1 MAMTPCKA
9 HFEHHMAA
17 AQQSDTSDQPI
28 DKATAN
34 AYELM
39 LVALAEHKRQLKEI
53 KGNEKKAELKAKLL
67 PEYQP
72 WIAGVLEADTGRQDD
87 VLMTVFVWTID
98 TADFA
103 TAVKIGAYAIRH
115 KLVMPDQYQRDVA
128 SVLAEEIADI
138 ALKRDDAFRQ
148 ANLNHIE
155 RTVAI
160 TDDRDIHDA
169 IRAKLYKAHGYALRA
184 AGEPVLA
191 RQHLAR
197 ALELDQRVGVKKDI
211 ERLDVVIKNLPAEDG
226 IGPATAAGA
235 AADSNG

>member
-9 HFEHHMAA
+9 HFQKYMAA
-17 AQQSDTSDQPI
+17 AQQAETSDQPI

-39 LVALAEHKRQLKEI
+39 LVALAEHKRQLKDI
-53 KGNEKKAELKAKLL
+53 KGNEKKAELKARLL

-103 TAVKIGAYAIRH
+103 TAVRIGAYAIRH
-115 KLVMPDQYQRDVA
+115 KLVMPDQYLRDVA
-128 SVLAEEIADI
+128 SVLAEEIAEI
-138 ALKRDDAFRQ
+138 SLKRDDDFRK
-148 ANLNHIE
+148 ANLEHIE

-160 TDDRDIHDA
+160 TDDQDIHDA
-169 IRAKLYKAHGYALRA
+169 IRAKLYKAYGYALRA
-184 AGEPVLA
+184 ADEPRTA
-191 RQHLAR
+191 RLHLAR

-211 ERLDVVIKNLPAEDG
+211 EKLDVVIKNLPVEPG
-226 IGPATAAGA
+226 GEPEQTGTAAEN
-235 AADSNG
+235 NG

>member
-17 AQQSDTSDQPI
+17 AQQSDTSDQPL
-28 DKATAN
+28 DKASAN

-53 KGNEKKAELKAKLL
+53 KGSEKKAELKAKLL

-138 ALKRDDAFRQ
+138 ALKRDDDFRQ
-148 ANLNHIE
+148 SNLEHIE

-160 TDDRDIHDA
+160 TDDQDIHDA
-169 IRAKLYKAHGYALRA
+169 IRAKLYKAYGYALRVND
-184 AGEPVLA
+184 EPRLA
-191 RQHLAR
+191 RTILAR

-211 ERLDVVIKNLPAEDG
+211 ERLDVFIKNLPAEQG
-226 IGPATAAGA
+226 GEPEQTGTATESTG
-235 AADSNG
+235 

>member
-1 MAMTPCKA
+1 MRMTHCRA
-9 HFEHHMAA
+9 HYQHHMAA
-17 AQQSDTSDQPI
+17 AQPAEGSEQPM
-28 DKATAN
+28 DKTTAN

-103 TAVKIGAYAIRH
+103 QAVQIGSYAIRH

-128 SVLAEEIADI
+128 SVLAEEIADLS
-138 ALKRDDAFRQ
+138 LKFDDEFRK
-148 ANLNHIE
+148 ANLEHIE

-160 TDDRDIHDA
+160 TDDQDIHDA
-169 IRAKLYKAHGYALRA
+169 VRAKLYKAYGYALRA
-184 AGEPVLA
+184 NDEPRTA
-191 RQHLAR
+191 RMHLAR
-197 ALELDQRVGVKKDI
+197 ALELDTRSGVKKDI
-211 ERLDVVIKNLPAEDG
+211 ERLDTIIKNLPAE
-226 IGPATAAGA
+226 PGA
-235 AADSNG
+235 APAKTEGATENNG

>member
-1 MAMTPCKA
+1 MRHSPARA
-9 HFEHHMAA
+9 HYQQQMAA
-17 AQQSDTSDQPI
+17 AQQPEGSDQPL
-28 DKATAN
+28 DKASAN

-39 LVALAEHKRQLKEI
+39 LVKLAEDKRRLKDI
-53 KGNEKKAELKAKLL
+53 KSVEKKADLKAQLL
-67 PEYQP
+67 PDYQP
-72 WIAGVLEADTGRQDD
+72 WIDGVLEADTGRQDD

-103 TAVKIGAYAIRH
+103 TAVQIGDYAIRH
-115 KLVMPDQYQRDVA
+115 NLVMPDQYQRDVA

-148 ANLNHIE
+148 ANLSHIE
-155 RTVAI
+155 STVAI

-197 ALELDQRVGVKKDI
+197 ALELDSRVGVKKDI
-211 ERLDVVIKNLPAEDG
+211 ERLDVIIKNLPVEPD
-226 IGPATAAGA
+226 TAQAQAKSSEESTG
-235 AADSNG
+235 

>member
-1 MAMTPCKA
+1 MRHSPARA
-9 HFEHHMAA
+9 HYQQQMAA
-17 AQQSDTSDQPI
+17 AQQPEGSDQPL
-28 DKATAN
+28 DKASAN

-39 LVALAEHKRQLKEI
+39 LVKLAEDKRRLKDI
-53 KGNEKKAELKAKLL
+53 KSVEKKADLKAQLL
-67 PEYQP
+67 PDYQP

-87 VLMTVFVWTID
+87 VLMTVFVWAID
-98 TADFA
+98 TGSLKLALA
-103 TAVKIGAYAIRH
+103 IGDYALKH
-115 KLVMPDQYQRDVA
+115 NLVMPDQYQRDVA

-148 ANLNHIE
+148 ANLSHIE
-155 RTVAI
+155 STVAI

-197 ALELDQRVGVKKDI
+197 ALELDARAGVKKDI
-211 ERLDVVIKNLPAEDG
+211 ERLDVVIKNLPAETGDAQAKAEG
-226 IGPATAAGA
+226 AT
-235 AADSNG
+235 DSTG